1 MDEEEKKDE
10 ESKDGEAS
18 GVDGIPNPYGEPDPK
33 SFEGTDVKS
42 GFIGMV
48 KKAKEKVEARKNKE
62 AAEVVVTPQPTVI

>member
-10 ESKDGEAS
+10 ESKDGETS

-33 SFEGTDVKS
+33 SFESTDVKS

-48 KKAKEKVEARKNKE
+48 KKQKKKLKQERTKRLLKW
-62 AAEVVVTPQPTVI
+62 